1 MAWKAYDKD
10 LTCRGKKYEVGQVY
24 EESDAVICEKGMHY
38 CDNPADLMFYHGL
51 IDDDGNMMEIS
62 QVEDMAPETT
72 QKQKGPNSVKY
83 CTTKLKIG
91 ARVQFGDWVKAAADF
106 VLEKC
111 KRASDASDKNYA
123 KMASSG
129 NYAKMASSGNYAK
142 MASFGNYAQM
152 ASSGYSAKMASSGYS
167 AKMASSGYFAQMAS
181 SGYSAKM
188 ASSGYSAQMASSGYS
203 AQMASSGDYAKMASS
218 GKHSVVAAVGI
229 NSKAKAAK
237 GSWITLAEW
246 DYQDNTWVP
255 LYVKTELVDGN
266 RIKADTFYT
275 LKGGEFVEA
284 DEA

>member
-167 AKMASSGYFAQMAS
+167 A
-181 SGYSAKM
+181 
-188 ASSGYSAQMASSGYS
+188 QMASSGYS